1 MVSAMDKKR
10 TLLEKFI
17 VISICLYNTYRF
29 YPSQNLVLY
38 FLIGIIFSSL
48 FEVISSI
55 NIKLLIYITFALL
68 CVFEK
73 TFVFYIPI
81 ITYNLIK
88 DFGFYWIL
96 LVPLLFSNFYIENLI
111 LTVFSVYVSYIN
123 IKHSDLVLEYVKTRD
138 KFKED
143 SLLLEK
149 YNDQLK
155 KDKEKSVHIAILTER
170 NRIAKEL
177 HDAIGHALSS
187 SILQVESI
195 KIISKEELVKDKLGI
210 LQDTLTRG
218 MNDIRV
224 SIHNLHN
231 ESFDLKEQIEKLRFS
246 VPNTN
251 IDLVYRLGPDISYD
265 LKYDILSVVKEGI
278 TNCAKHSNASNIRIA
293 LLDQPKFYTLVIK
306 DNGTIFNEETSKNS
320 QGMGLLTLREIANKY
335 NGFINTSFT
344 DGFKIHM
351 TLMKWY

>member
-1 MVSAMDKKR
+1 M
-10 TLLEKFI
+10 
-17 VISICLYNTYRF
+17 
-29 YPSQNLVLY
+29 
-38 FLIGIIFSSL
+38 
-48 FEVISSI
+48 
-55 NIKLLIYITFALL
+55 
-68 CVFEK
+68 
-73 TFVFYIPI
+73 
-81 ITYNLIK
+81 
-88 DFGFYWIL
+88 
-96 LVPLLFSNFYIENLI
+96 
-111 LTVFSVYVSYIN
+111 
-123 IKHSDLVLEYVKTRD
+123 
-138 KFKED
+138 
-143 SLLLEK
+143 
-149 YNDQLK
+149 
-155 KDKEKSVHIAILTER
+155 
-170 NRIAKEL
+170 
-177 HDAIGHALSS
+177 

-351 TLMKWY
+351 TLMK

>member
-1 MVSAMDKKR
+1 M
-10 TLLEKFI
+10 
-17 VISICLYNTYRF
+17 
-29 YPSQNLVLY
+29 
-38 FLIGIIFSSL
+38 
-48 FEVISSI
+48 
-55 NIKLLIYITFALL
+55 
-68 CVFEK
+68 
-73 TFVFYIPI
+73 
-81 ITYNLIK
+81 IK

-344 DGFKIHM
+344 DDFKIHM
-351 TLMKWY
+351 TLMK

>member
-1 MVSAMDKKR
+1 MMVSAMDKKR

-17 VISICLYNTYRF
+17 VITLCLYNTYRF

-73 TFVFYIPI
+73 TFVLYIPI

-123 IKHSDLVLEYVKTRD
+123 IKHSDLVLDYVKTRD

-155 KDKEKSVHIAILTER
+155 KDKEKSVHIA
-170 NRIAKEL
+170 
-177 HDAIGHALSS
+177 S
-187 SILQVESI
+187 
-195 KIISKEELVKDKLGI
+195 
-210 LQDTLTRG
+210 
-218 MNDIRV
+218 
-224 SIHNLHN
+224 
-231 ESFDLKEQIEKLRFS
+231 
-246 VPNTN
+246 
-251 IDLVYRLGPDISYD
+251 
-265 LKYDILSVVKEGI
+265 
-278 TNCAKHSNASNIRIA
+278 
-293 LLDQPKFYTLVIK
+293 
-306 DNGTIFNEETSKNS
+306 
-320 QGMGLLTLREIANKY
+320 
-335 NGFINTSFT
+335 
-344 DGFKIHM
+344 
-351 TLMKWY
+351 